1 MLNLHYEIKP
11 NYKHLKRN
19 IMKKE
24 EIKIQAKIA
33 AKAMLSLI
41 ENPEGANGTEMC
53 RNLAKSLWDAN
64 PDEERRII
72 NAGKD
77 LGIDPIDLV
86 YLYFWQIAS
95 DALLEASKE
104 KFNRILAIIIRQFP
118 NK

>member
-1 MLNLHYEIKP
+1 
-11 NYKHLKRN
+11 
-19 IMKKE
+19 MKKE

-41 ENPEGANGTEMC
+41 ENPYGANGNQMC
-53 RNLAKSLWDAN
+53 RNLAKSLWDSN
-64 PDEERRII
+64 PDDERRIV

-77 LGIDPIDLV
+77 LGIDPIDLS
-86 YLYFWQIAS
+86 YLYFWQIAK

-104 KFNRILAIIIRQFP
+104 KFNRDFAIVIRNYP